1 MIADSKIDGASILRN
16 AKEKVIV
23 VTFDYRMGFFGWAA
37 GSHFEKAGLINM
49 GLRDCMAAF
58 EWVKKHIHAFGGDP
72 RRVTAFG
79 ESAGGSISLNI
90 IL

>member
-1 MIADSKIDGASILRN
+1 
-16 AKEKVIV
+16 
-23 VTFDYRMGFFGWAA
+23 MGFFGWAA
-37 GSHFEKAGLINM
+37 GQHFEKAGLMNM

-79 ESAGGSISLNI
+79 ESAGGSTSFVSLCLVTFNSQIISHYWLTHAHQWWSPRT
-90 IL
+90 L